1 MKCATNDYYRTEMKL
16 PSIDVK
22 ALLARLRDPRS
33 LNWKTVAGIA
43 AVVVALV
50 LLYRGSGT
58 KALFFS
64 EENAAAGNTIVGGL
78 ESFKRATGRYP
89 DKLALLSPTH
99 IAEIPQPAAETNFI
113 YAVSADG
120 KECWFGYQVY
130 SGVLNEYECATKK
143 WAYREY
149 EDSDALRSYR
159 KEFVMGPKG

>member
-1 MKCATNDYYRTEMKL
+1 MKSATNGYYRTEMKL

-22 ALLARLRDPRS
+22 ALLAKLRDPRS
-33 LNWKTVAGIA
+33 LNWKAVTAFAIA
-43 AVVVALV
+43 IVVLV
-50 LLYRGSGT
+50 LIYRASGT
-58 KALFFS
+58 KAIFFS
-64 EENAAAGNTIVGGL
+64 EENAPAGNTIVGGL

-89 DKLALLSPTH
+89 EKLALLKPTH
-99 IAEIPQPAAETNFI
+99 IAEIPQPVAETNFI

-130 SGVLNEYECATKK
+130 SGVLNEYECSTKK